1 MKDLSKIL
9 SMLTNEVGVHLDQ
22 ALRLFE
28 SFFSGYSEA
37 EKLFEI
43 YFKHQDFE
51 AVQRQAHQLKG
62 TAANLRMI
70 LISQLSEKIESA
82 AKAGDIEMCKALVTD
97 ISEQIYILKSQ
108 MIEYKKIHKIKILIV
123 EDNQASGQI
132 LEQIILNLGH
142 TSLGVVSSPE
152 QALLSVK
159 NELPDLV
166 FMDID
171 LSAEMNGIYTA
182 ELLSGYHSIKVVFVS
197 VHAEESI
204 IKAAKQY
211 GIGYIIKPFTAK
223 EIEKMIELAINSIA
237 NSQSEDKTE
246 HIKLRLKDDN
256 KIFFID
262 LKDVIY
268 FEARAH
274 TILVCTDEK
283 TYHLTSSLKDIKAL
297 DKNDMFIQP
306 HRGYLVNKG
315 RISELVHENYNYQL
329 KIDKSSTLIPVSQKN
344 VKLIKELF

>member
-9 SMLTNEVGVHLDQ
+9 NMLTNEVGVHLDQ

-43 YFKHQDFE
+43 YFKHQDFD

-62 TAANLRMI
+62 TAANLRMAH
-70 LISQLSEKIESA
+70 ISKLSEQIEAA
-82 AKAGDIEMCKALVTD
+82 AKAGDLDLCQDSVKE
-97 ISEQIYILKSQ
+97 ISKQINLLKSQ
-108 MIEYKKIHKIKILIV
+108 MVEYKKIHKIKILIV

-142 TSLGVVSSPE
+142 TSLGIVSSPE

-159 NELPDLV
+159 SELPDLV
-166 FMDID
+166 FMDIE

-197 VHAEESI
+197 DHAEESV
-204 IKAAKQY
+204 IKAANQY

-223 EIEKMIELAINSIA
+223 EIEKMIELAINSIV
-237 NSQSEDKTE
+237 NSQSEDKKE
-246 HIKLRLKDDN
+246 QAKLRLKDDN

-262 LKDVIY
+262 FKDIIY

-274 TILVCTDEK
+274 TILVCTDER
-283 TYHLTSSLKDIKAL
+283 TYSLNSSLKDIKEM
-297 DKNDMFIQP
+297 DINDLFIQP

-315 RISELVHENYNYQL
+315 RISELIHENYNYQL
-329 KIDKSSTLIPVSQKN
+329 KIDQSSTLIPVSQKN
-344 VKLIKELF
+344 VKMVKALF

>member
-9 SMLTNEVGVHLDQ
+9 NMLTNEVGVHLDQ

-43 YFKHQDFE
+43 YFKHQDFD

-62 TAANLRMI
+62 TAANLRMAH
-70 LISQLSEKIESA
+70 ISKLSEQIEAA
-82 AKAGDIEMCKALVTD
+82 AKAGDLDLCQDSVKE
-97 ISEQIYILKSQ
+97 ISKQINLLKSQ
-108 MIEYKKIHKIKILIV
+108 MVEYKKIHKIKILIV

-142 TSLGVVSSPE
+142 TSLGIVSSPE

-159 NELPDLV
+159 SELPDLV
-166 FMDID
+166 FMDIE

-197 VHAEESI
+197 VHAEESV
-204 IKAAKQY
+204 IKAANQY

-223 EIEKMIELAINSIA
+223 EIEKMIELAINSIV
-237 NSQSEDKTE
+237 NSQSEDKKE
-246 HIKLRLKDDN
+246 QAKLRLKDDN

-262 LKDVIY
+262 FKDIIY

-274 TILVCTDEK
+274 TILVCTDER
-283 TYHLTSSLKDIKAL
+283 TYSLNSSLKDIKEM
-297 DKNDMFIQP
+297 DINDLFIQP

-315 RISELVHENYNYQL
+315 RISELIHENYNYQL
-329 KIDKSSTLIPVSQKN
+329 KIDQSSTLIPVSQKN
-344 VKLIKELF
+344 VKMVKALF

>member
-9 SMLTNEVGVHLDQ
+9 NMLTNEVGVHLDQ

-62 TAANLRMI
+62 TAANLRMAH
-70 LISQLSEKIESA
+70 ISKLSEQIEAA
-82 AKAGDIEMCKALVTD
+82 AKAGDLDLCQDSVKE
-97 ISEQIYILKSQ
+97 ISKQINLLKSQ
-108 MIEYKKIHKIKILIV
+108 MVEYKKIHKIKILIV

-142 TSLGVVSSPE
+142 TSLGIVSSPE

-159 NELPDLV
+159 SELPDLV

-197 VHAEESI
+197 VHAEESV
-204 IKAAKQY
+204 IKAANQY

-223 EIEKMIELAINSIA
+223 EIEKMIELAINSIV
-237 NSQSEDKTE
+237 NSQSEDKKE
-246 HIKLRLKDDN
+246 QAKLRLKDDN

-262 LKDVIY
+262 FKDIIY

-274 TILVCTDEK
+274 TILVCTDER
-283 TYHLTSSLKDIKAL
+283 TYSLNSSLKDIKEM
-297 DKNDMFIQP
+297 DINDLFIQP

-315 RISELVHENYNYQL
+315 RISELIHENYNYQL
-329 KIDKSSTLIPVSQKN
+329 KIDQSSTLIPVSQKN
-344 VKLIKELF
+344 VKMVKALF

>member
-9 SMLTNEVGVHLDQ
+9 NMLTNEVGVHLDQ

-43 YFKHQDFE
+43 YFKHQDFD

-62 TAANLRMI
+62 TAANLRMAH
-70 LISQLSEKIESA
+70 ISKLSEQIEAA
-82 AKAGDIEMCKALVTD
+82 AKAGDLDLCQDSVKE
-97 ISEQIYILKSQ
+97 ISKQINLLKSQ
-108 MIEYKKIHKIKILIV
+108 MVEYKKIHKIKILIV

-142 TSLGVVSSPE
+142 TSLGIVSSPE

-159 NELPDLV
+159 SELPDLV
-166 FMDID
+166 FMDIE
-171 LSAEMNGIYTA
+171 LSAEMNGIYIA

-197 VHAEESI
+197 VHAEESV
-204 IKAAKQY
+204 IKAANQY

-223 EIEKMIELAINSIA
+223 EIEKMIELAINSIV
-237 NSQSEDKTE
+237 NSQSEDKKE
-246 HIKLRLKDDN
+246 QAKLRLKDDN

-262 LKDVIY
+262 FKDIIY

-274 TILVCTDEK
+274 TILVCTDER
-283 TYHLTSSLKDIKAL
+283 TYSLNSSLKDIKEM
-297 DKNDMFIQP
+297 DINDLFIQP

-315 RISELVHENYNYQL
+315 RISELIHENYNYQL
-329 KIDKSSTLIPVSQKN
+329 KIDQSSTLIPVSQKN
-344 VKLIKELF
+344 VKMVKALF

>member
-9 SMLTNEVGVHLDQ
+9 NMLTNEVGVHLDQ

-62 TAANLRMI
+62 TAANLRMAH
-70 LISQLSEKIESA
+70 ISKLSEQIEAA
-82 AKAGDIEMCKALVTD
+82 AKAGDLDLCQDSVKE
-97 ISEQIYILKSQ
+97 ISKQINLLKSQ
-108 MIEYKKIHKIKILIV
+108 MVEYKKIHKIKILIV

-142 TSLGVVSSPE
+142 TSLGIVSSPE
-152 QALLSVK
+152 QAFLSVK
-159 NELPDLV
+159 SELPDLV

-197 VHAEESI
+197 VHAEESV
-204 IKAAKQY
+204 IKAANQY

-223 EIEKMIELAINSIA
+223 EIEKMIELAINSIV
-237 NSQSEDKTE
+237 NSQSEDKKE
-246 HIKLRLKDDN
+246 QAKLRLKDDN

-262 LKDVIY
+262 FKDIIY

-274 TILVCTDEK
+274 TILVCTDER
-283 TYHLTSSLKDIKAL
+283 TYSLNSSLKDIKEM
-297 DKNDMFIQP
+297 DINDLFIQP
-306 HRGYLVNKG
+306 HRSYLVNKD
-315 RISELVHENYNYQL
+315 RALELIHENYNYQL
-329 KIDKSSTLIPVSQKN
+329 KIDQSSTLIPVSQKN
-344 VKLIKELF
+344 VKMVKALF